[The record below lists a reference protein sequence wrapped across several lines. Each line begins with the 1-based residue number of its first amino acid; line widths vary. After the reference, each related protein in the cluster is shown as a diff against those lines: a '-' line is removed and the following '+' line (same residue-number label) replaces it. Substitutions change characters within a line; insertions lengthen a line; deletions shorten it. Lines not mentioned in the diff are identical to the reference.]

1 VERSTDERRAGR
13 PKWQR
18 FLDITAVRTNSPDP
32 IRLRTALPMV
42 IALAPVFFVD
52 LRIRQELTDA

>member
-1 VERSTDERRAGR
+1 MERSTDERRAGR

-32 IRLRTALPMV
+32 IPLRTALTMV